1 MNLKH
6 DIGRLK
12 KELDVTIVAHYYQ
25 NDAVFEC
32 ADITGDS
39 LELAKKAKECK
50 SKNIVFCGVSF
61 MGESV
66 KILDPSKRVFM
77 PRLASCSMAEMID
90 GALYDLAVAK
100 LEEGGVA
107 KDEILPITYINSSAL
122 IKSKVGEA
130 GGLTCTSSNARKIM
144 QEAKNSGKK
153 IFFLPD
159 WCLGTN
165 MAKSIGLSSTTI
177 GKTGDFRSYDV
188 ICFNGFCSVHQLF
201 EVSSIIFYRE
211 KYAGIKIA
219 VHPECRPEVC
229 DMADFVGSTSQ
240 IIEYVKALPLEQKVA
255 IGTEFNLVNRL
266 RKENTYVLS
275 STAPLCPSMGETTI
289 EDLHTLLSNMKE
301 GSYKNEVFVEER
313 VAKGAKLALDRM
325 MEASF

>member
-1 MNLKH
+1 MSLKQ
-6 DIGRLK
+6 DIEKLK
-12 KELDVTIVAHYYQ
+12 KELDITIAAHYYQ

-39 LELAKKAKECK
+39 LELAKKAKESK
-50 SKNIVFCGVSF
+50 SKNILFCGVSF

-66 KILDPSKRVFM
+66 KILDPNKRVFM

-90 GALYDLAVAK
+90 GALFDLAITK

-107 KDEILPITYINSSAL
+107 KEEILPITYINSSAL
-122 IKSKVGEA
+122 IKSKVGEL
-130 GGLTCTSSNARKIM
+130 GGLTCTSSNAKEVM
-144 QEAKNSGKK
+144 QKAKNSGKK

-165 MAKSIGLSSTTI
+165 TAKSIGLSFTTI
-177 GKTGDFRSYDV
+177 DKTDDFRGYDV

-201 EVSSIIFYRE
+201 EVDNIVYYRE
-211 KYAGIKIA
+211 KYPGIKIV

-240 IIEYVKALPLEQKVA
+240 IIEYVKTLPLEQKVA
-255 IGTEFNLVNRL
+255 IGTEFNLVNRV
-266 RKENTYVLS
+266 RKENTYILS
-275 STAPLCPSMGETTI
+275 STAPLCPSMGETGI
-289 EDLHTLLSNMKE
+289 EELYSLLLDIKSGKTR
-301 GSYKNEVFVEER
+301 NEVLVEES
-313 VAKGAKLALDRM
+313 VARGAKLALDRM
-325 MEASF
+325 MELSF